1 MRSEVFCCTGVSCHR
16 RIPGAEL
23 TASRY
28 SLRVRIGI
36 FSPYSLTL
44 PGGVQG
50 QVLGLAR
57 SLRQRGHQVRVLGP
71 CDGPP
76 PDAGV
81 TPLGNSIPTAA
92 NGSVAPIA
100 PDPAAALRTI
110 RALAD
115 EDFDLV
121 HLHEPFV
128 PGPNATAV
136 LTASCPIIATY
147 HAAGRSSSYRYL
159 GRPITAAS
167 KRIAMHCAV
176 SDDAEALV
184 REVLGAGT
192 HVELLFN
199 GVEVERFA
207 NATEYKDSGSGPIV
221 FFVGRH
227 EERKGLEV
235 LLEAHRVLG
244 RPDVRVWVAGHGPQ
258 TAELQQR
265 YRSPQVSWLG
275 PISDRELAGRW
286 KAADVYCAPGLGGE
300 SFGVVLLE
308 SMAAGTPVVAS
319 DIDGYRNVVT
329 PDLDAVIVP
338 PGDPIALAVG
348 LRRVL
353 DDPAFASE
361 LVAGG
366 DVRAAAYSMDNLA
379 ARYELL
385 YERVLTSYS
394 PRRRPRRWLPFSTG

>member
-1 MRSEVFCCTGVSCHR
+1 V
-16 RIPGAEL
+16 A
-23 TASRY
+23 
-28 SLRVRIGI
+28 VRIGM

-57 SLRQRGHQVRVLGP
+57 ALRRRHHHVRVLGP

-81 TPLGNSIPTAA
+81 TPLGNSIPTSA

-115 EDFDLV
+115 EDVDLI

-128 PGPNATAV
+128 PGPNSTAV
-136 LTASCPIIATY
+136 LTANCPIIATF
-147 HAAGRSSSYRYL
+147 HAAGRSSSYKYL
-159 GRPITAAS
+159 GRPITRAA
-167 KRIAMHCAV
+167 KRIDMFCAV
-176 SDDAEALV
+176 SDDAELLA
-184 REVLGAGT
+184 REVVNAPF
-192 HVELLFN
+192 ELLFN

-207 NATEYKDSGSGPIV
+207 QAEPYKDPQRGDGPTV

-227 EERKGLEV
+227 EERKGLGV
-235 LLEAHRVLG
+235 LLEAHRLLG
-244 RPDVRVWVAGHGPQ
+244 RTDVRLWIAGSGPQ
-258 TAELQQR
+258 TVDLQNR
-265 YRSPQVSWLG
+265 YRSKQITWLG
-275 PISDRELAGRW
+275 RVSDRELASRW
-286 KAADVYCAPGLGGE
+286 RAASVYCAPSLGGE

-308 SMAAGTPVVAS
+308 SMAASTPVVAS

-329 PDLDAVIVP
+329 PDLDGVIVTP
-338 PGDPIALAVG
+338 NDPAALAQG
-348 LRRVL
+348 LQRVL
-353 DDPAFASE
+353 DDPVFAAQ
-361 LVAGG
+361 LVAAGE
-366 DVRAAAYSMDNLA
+366 VRAAAYSMDNLA

-385 YERVLTSYS
+385 YERLLRSQS
-394 PRRRPRRWLPFSTG
+394 PRQRSSRWFPFSTG

>member
-1 MRSEVFCCTGVSCHR
+1 VE
-16 RIPGAEL
+16 P
-23 TASRY
+23 
-28 SLRVRIGI
+28 VRIGM

-57 SLRQRGHQVRVLGP
+57 SLRKRGHHVRVLGP

-100 PDPAAALRTI
+100 PDAAAALRTI

-115 EDFDLV
+115 EDFDLI

-136 LTASCPIIATY
+136 LTATCPMIATF

-159 GRPITAAS
+159 GRPITRAAR
-167 KRIAMHCAV
+167 RIDRFCAV
-176 SDDAEALV
+176 SDDAELLARTV
-184 REVLGAGT
+184 VPD
-192 HVELLFN
+192 VPIELLFN

-207 NATEYKDSGSGPIV
+207 LAQPFKDVVNGDVPSI

-227 EERKGLEV
+227 EERKGLGV
-235 LLEAHRVLG
+235 LLEAHRLLAP
-244 RPDVRVWVAGHGPQ
+244 RRVRLWIAGNGPQ
-258 TAELQQR
+258 TAELQSR
-265 YRSPQVSWLG
+265 FRSPDIEWLG
-275 PISDRELAGRW
+275 RISDRDLAARW
-286 KAADVYCAPGLGGE
+286 KAASVYCAPSLGGE

-329 PDLDAVIVP
+329 PELDGVIVR
-338 PGDPIALAVG
+338 PGDPGDLALG
-348 LRRVL
+348 LSRLL
-353 DDPAFASE
+353 DDRAFAARLVEAGERRASE
-361 LVAGG
+361 
-366 DVRAAAYSMDNLA
+366 YSMDNLA
-379 ARYELL
+379 ARYEVL
-385 YERVLTSYS
+385 YEQMLTQGAPPS
-394 PRRRPRRWLPFSTG
+394 RRRWKWVR

>member
-1 MRSEVFCCTGVSCHR
+1 M
-16 RIPGAEL
+16 
-23 TASRY
+23 
-28 SLRVRIGI
+28 

-57 SLRQRGHQVRVLGP
+57 ALRRRNHHVRVLGP

-100 PDPAAALRTI
+100 PDPAASLRTI

-115 EDFDLV
+115 EDFDLI

-136 LTASCPIIATY
+136 LTATCPMIATF
-147 HAAGRSSSYRYL
+147 HAAGRSSSYKYL
-159 GRPITAAS
+159 GRAVTAAS
-167 KRIAMHCAV
+167 KRIDMFCAV
-176 SDDAEALV
+176 SDDAELLA
-184 REVLGAGT
+184 REVVADRPI
-192 HVELLFN
+192 ELLFN

-207 NATEYKDSGSGPIV
+207 FAEPFKDPQRGDGPTI

-227 EERKGLEV
+227 EERKGLGV
-235 LLEAHRVLG
+235 LLQAHRLLTEPG
-244 RPDVRVWVAGHGPQ
+244 GSHPNVRLWIAGNGPQ
-258 TAELQQR
+258 TAELQAR
-265 YRSPQVSWLG
+265 FRSPLITWLG
-275 PISDRELAGRW
+275 RVSDRELSARW
-286 KAADVYCAPGLGGE
+286 KAASVYCAPSLGGE

-329 PDLDAVIVP
+329 PDLDGVIVK
-338 PGDPIALAVG
+338 PGDPVALAAG

-353 DDPAFASE
+353 DDAVFADR
-361 LVAGG
+361 LVSAG

-385 YERVLTSYS
+385 YERLLATHVPKHRT
-394 PRRRPRRWLPFSTG
+394 RRWFPFTT

>member
-1 MRSEVFCCTGVSCHR
+1 M
-16 RIPGAEL
+16 
-23 TASRY
+23 
-28 SLRVRIGI
+28 
-36 FSPYSLTL
+36 FSPYSLSL

-50 QVLGLAR
+50 QTLGLAR
-57 SLRQRGHQVRVLGP
+57 ALRKRGHHVRVLGP

-115 EDFDLV
+115 EDFDV
-121 HLHEPFV
+121 IHLHEPFV
-128 PGPNATAV
+128 PGPNSTAV
-136 LTASCPIIATY
+136 LTASCPILATY

-159 GRPITAAS
+159 NRPIKAGS

-184 REVLGAGT
+184 RSVLGDGV
-192 HVELLFN
+192 HIELLFN
-199 GVEVERFA
+199 GVETERFA
-207 NATEYKDSGSGPIV
+207 NAEEFKDTGTGPVI

-227 EERKGLEV
+227 EERKGLGV
-235 LLEAHRVLG
+235 LLEAHRLLQ
-244 RPDVRVWVAGHGPQ
+244 RNDVRVWVAGSGPQ
-258 TAELQQR
+258 TAELQAR
-265 YRSPQVSWLG
+265 YQSPQVQWLG
-275 PISDRELAGRW
+275 RISDRELAERW
-286 KAADVYCAPGLGGE
+286 KAASVYCAPSLGGE

-308 SMAAGTPVVAS
+308 SMAAGTPVIAS

-329 PDLDAVIVP
+329 PDLDGVIVP
-338 PGDPIALAVG
+338 PNDPPALAAAVE
-348 LRRVL
+348 RVL
-353 DDPAFASE
+353 ANPGFAAE
-361 LVAGG
+361 LVHAG
-366 DVRAAAYSMDNLA
+366 DVRAAAYSMSNLA

-385 YERVLTSYS
+385 YERLVASHT
-394 PRRRPRRWLPFSTG
+394 PRRRPRRWLPFST

>member
-1 MRSEVFCCTGVSCHR
+1 MFLDVLGSTLGRVA
-16 RIPGAEL
+16 GAVQFS
-23 TASRY
+23 A
-28 SLRVRIGI
+28 VRIGI

-57 SLRQRGHQVRVLGP
+57 ALRRRGHVVRVLGP

-100 PDPAAALRTI
+100 PDASAALRTI

-115 EDFDLV
+115 EDFDLI
-121 HLHEPFV
+121 HLHEPYV

-136 LTASCPIIATY
+136 LTATCPMIATY

-176 SDDAEALV
+176 SDDAEVLV
-184 REVLGAGT
+184 RDVLGPGV

-207 NATEYKDSGSGPIV
+207 NATEYKDLGSGPIV

-227 EERKGLEV
+227 EERKGLGV
-235 LLEAHRVLG
+235 LLEAHRMLD
-244 RPDVRVWVAGHGPQ
+244 RPDVRVWVAGNGPQ

-265 YRSPQVSWLG
+265 FRSPQISWLG
-275 PISDRELAGRW
+275 RISDRELAQRW
-286 KAADVYCAPGLGGE
+286 KAADVYCAPSMGGE

-329 PDLDAVIVP
+329 PDLDGLIVP
-338 PGDPIALAVG
+338 PGDPAALSTA
-348 LRRVL
+348 LRCVL
-353 DDPAFASE
+353 DDPVLASQ
-361 LVAGG
+361 LVAAGE
-366 DVRAAAYSMDNLA
+366 VRAAAYSMDNLA

-385 YERVLTSYS
+385 YERLLAAHT
-394 PRRRPRRWLPFSTG
+394 PRRRSRRWFPLSTG

>member
-1 MRSEVFCCTGVSCHR
+1 MDCRSRLSRGTTSQECWLS
-16 RIPGAEL
+16 
-23 TASRY
+23 SRY
-28 SLRVRIGI
+28 SLGVRIGI

-57 SLRQRGHQVRVLGP
+57 ALRRRGHHVRVLGP

-136 LTASCPIIATY
+136 LTASCPIVATY

-167 KRIAMHCAV
+167 KRIALHCAV

-184 REVLGAGT
+184 REVIGANT
-192 HVELLFN
+192 PVELLFN

-207 NATEYKDSGSGPIV
+207 NAKEFKDSGAGQVV

-235 LLEAHRVLG
+235 LLQAHATMG
-244 RPDVRVWVAGHGPQ
+244 RPDVRLWVAGNGPQ
-258 TAELQQR
+258 TVDLQQR
-265 YRSPQVSWLG
+265 FRSPQVSWLG
-275 PISDRELAGRW
+275 RISDRELAERW
-286 KAADVYCAPGLGGE
+286 KAADVYCAPSLGGE

-329 PDLDAVIVP
+329 PDLDGVIVA
-338 PGDPIALAVG
+338 PGDPEALAAG
-348 LRRVL
+348 IRRVL
-353 DDPAFASE
+353 DDPKFASE
-361 LVAGG
+361 LTTAG

-385 YERVLTSYS
+385 YERVLRSYT
-394 PRRRPRRWLPFSTG
+394 PRRKPRRWHPFST

>member
-1 MRSEVFCCTGVSCHR
+1 M
-16 RIPGAEL
+16 
-23 TASRY
+23 
-28 SLRVRIGI
+28 

-57 SLRQRGHQVRVLGP
+57 ALRRRQHHVRVLGP

-81 TPLGNSIPTAA
+81 TPLGNSIPTSA

-100 PDPAAALRTI
+100 PDPAASLRTI

-115 EDFDLV
+115 EDFDLI

-136 LTASCPIIATY
+136 LTATCPMIATF
-147 HAAGRSSSYRYL
+147 HAAGRSSSYKYL
-159 GRPITAAS
+159 GRFVTAAS
-167 KRIAMHCAV
+167 KRIDMFCAV
-176 SDDAEALV
+176 SDDAELLA
-184 REVLGAGT
+184 REVVDRP
-192 HVELLFN
+192 VELLFN

-207 NATEYKDSGSGPIV
+207 LAEPYKDPRHGDSPSI

-235 LLEAHRVLG
+235 LLKAHRLLG
-244 RPDVRVWVAGHGPQ
+244 ESNVRLWIAGSGPQ
-258 TAELQQR
+258 TAELQNR
-265 YRSPQVSWLG
+265 YRSPQITWLG
-275 PISDRELAGRW
+275 RVSDRELAARW
-286 KAADVYCAPGLGGE
+286 KSASVYCAPSLGGE

-329 PDLDAVIVP
+329 PDLDGVIVR
-338 PGDPIALAVG
+338 PGDPAALAAG
-348 LRRVL
+348 LQRVL
-353 DDPAFASE
+353 GDPVFADR
-361 LVAGG
+361 LVAAGE
-366 DVRAAAYSMDNLA
+366 VRAAAYSMDNLA

-385 YERVLTSYS
+385 YERLLATHS
-394 PRRRPRRWLPFSTG
+394 PKRRASRWFPFSTG

>member
-1 MRSEVFCCTGVSCHR
+1 M
-16 RIPGAEL
+16 
-23 TASRY
+23 
-28 SLRVRIGI
+28 RIGM

-57 SLRQRGHQVRVLGP
+57 ALRKRHHHVRVLGP

-81 TPLGNSIPTAA
+81 TPLGNSIPTSA

-100 PDPAAALRTI
+100 PDPAASLRTI

-115 EDFDLV
+115 EDFDLI

-136 LTASCPIIATY
+136 LTATCPMIATF
-147 HAAGRSSSYRYL
+147 HAAGRSSSYKYL
-159 GRPITAAS
+159 GRFVTAAS
-167 KRIAMHCAV
+167 KRIDMFCAV
-176 SDDAEALV
+176 SDDAELLA
-184 REVLGAGT
+184 REVVDRP
-192 HVELLFN
+192 VELLFN

-207 NATEYKDSGSGPIV
+207 LAEPYKDPLHGDSPSI

-235 LLEAHRVLG
+235 LLKAHQLLG
-244 RPDVRVWVAGHGPQ
+244 ESNVRLWIAGRGPQ
-258 TAELQQR
+258 TVELQNK
-265 YRSPQVSWLG
+265 YRSPQITWLG
-275 PISDRELAGRW
+275 RVSDRELAARW
-286 KAADVYCAPGLGGE
+286 KSASVYCAPSLGGE

-329 PDLDAVIVP
+329 PDLDGVIVE
-338 PGDPIALAVG
+338 PGDPAALAAG
-348 LRRVL
+348 LQRVL
-353 DDPAFASE
+353 NNSVFAE
-361 LVAGG
+361 RLVAAG

-385 YERVLTSYS
+385 YERLLATHV
-394 PRRRPRRWLPFSTG
+394 PRRRSRRWFPFSTG